1 MAQHDPPSGR
11 PRRTLRRHRVAIGAV
26 LCAVALSGGLVACG
40 GDDDDSRQAAAPA
53 AFPAGTPTEVTDAAS
68 AFPAPNADYHNTRA
82 VGGRINASNI
92 ATLEK
97 AWSVPLTGESTFG
110 VFSANPIVTSDT
122 VYLQDIGSNVTA
134 VDRATGEVKWTHKFD
149 KPTTG
154 PNGVAIGGGMVVGGT
169 ATSVFALKADTGELV
184 WEKKVIRQPS
194 EGVDMAPLIW
204 NDTVIISTVPGASL
218 ANFYGGGGK
227 GIVHA
232 FDLATGEQKWEFDT
246 TTDNLWGNPKV
257 NTGGGLWQTPSV
269 DENGDVYMAVANP
282 GPWSGTKE
290 YPNGTS
296 RPGDNLYT
304 NSLVVLDGKTGKI
317 KWHWQALSHD
327 LRDWD
332 LHLGPI
338 LTDFTIDGKDTP
350 VVVLSGKLGTV
361 FVVNRD
367 THKLIWKKDVGK
379 HTPEAGA
386 ADGKGTADNDGPD
399 RNAPFTKF
407 PVTVYPGWLG
417 GVETAMAVSD
427 GVIYVPVNNL
437 CSVYTANA
445 NFTEGSELCDFSTS
459 SGELVALDGA
469 TGEQLWKKDFDT
481 QNYGGATV
489 VNDAVV
495 TVTFDGKIH
504 AFDKTKGTELWT
516 EQLPAQSNSTPAIA
530 DDMLVAG
537 AGFASAKGMTPE
549 VVAYKLPG

>member
-1 MAQHDPPSGR
+1 MAQHDTAARR
-11 PRRTLRRHRVAIGAV
+11 PRRTLRRQRVALGAV
-26 LCAVALSGGLVACG
+26 LCAVALGGGLVACG
-40 GDDDDSRQAAAPA
+40 DDDEGAEAPA
-53 AFPAGTPTEVTDAAS
+53 VFPAGTPAEVTDAAS
-68 AFPAPNADYHNTRA
+68 AFPAPNGDYHNTRA
-82 VGGRINASNI
+82 VGGRINGSNI

-110 VFSANPIVTSDT
+110 VFSANPIVTTDT

-134 VDRATGEVKWTHKFD
+134 VDRATGEVKWERTFD

-169 ATSVFALKADTGELV
+169 ATSVFALNADTGEIA
-184 WEKKVIRQPS
+184 WEKEIIRQPS
-194 EGVDMAPLIW
+194 EGVDMAPLIFD
-204 NDTVIISTVPGASL
+204 DTVYISSVPGASL

-227 GIVHA
+227 GIVYA
-232 FDLATGEQKWEFDT
+232 LDLATGEEKWQFDT
-246 TTDNLWGNPKV
+246 TTDDLWGNPKV
-257 NTGGGLWQTPSV
+257 NTGGGLWQTPAV
-269 DENGDVYMAVANP
+269 DENGDLYMAVANP

-304 NSLVVLDGKTGKI
+304 NSLVVLDGETGEV
-317 KWHWQALSHD
+317 KWHWQAISHD

-338 LTDFTIDGKDTP
+338 LTTFAIDGEETP
-350 VVVLSGKLGTV
+350 VVVLSGKMGTV
-361 FVVNRD
+361 YVVNRD
-367 THKLIWKKDVGK
+367 THELIWKKDVGK

-386 ADGKGTADNDGPD
+386 ADGRGPADQDGPD

-437 CSVYTANA
+437 CSVYTSHA
-445 NFTEGSELCDFSTS
+445 NFTEGSELCDFATS
-459 SGELVALDGA
+459 SGELLALDGA
-469 TGEQLWKKDFDT
+469 TGEELWKKDFDT

-504 AFDKTKGTELWT
+504 AFDKADGTELWT

-530 DDMLVAG
+530 DDMIVAG
-537 AGFASAKGMTPE
+537 AGFASAQGMTPE
-549 VVAYKLPG
+549 VVAYKLPE

>member
-1 MAQHDPPSGR
+1 MAQHDTADGR
-11 PRRTLRRHRVAIGAV
+11 PRRTLRRSRVALGAA
-26 LCAVALSGGLVACG
+26 LCVVALGGGLVACG
-40 GDDDDSRQAAAPA
+40 DDDESAATTAS
-53 AFPAGTPTEVTDAAS
+53 AFPSGTPSEVTDAAA
-68 AFPAPNADYHNTRA
+68 AFPAPNGDYSNTRA
-82 VGGRINASNI
+82 VGGRIDASNI
-92 ATLEK
+92 ADLEK
-97 AWSVPLTGESTFG
+97 AWSVPLTGQSTFG
-110 VFSANPIVTSDT
+110 VFSANPIVTEDT
-122 VYLQDIGSNVTA
+122 VYLQDIGSNVQA
-134 VDRATGEVKWTHKFD
+134 VDRASGEVRWTRTFD

-169 ATSVFALKADTGELV
+169 ATGVFALDAGTGEIA
-184 WEKKVIRQPS
+184 WEKELIRQPS
-194 EGVDMAPLIW
+194 EGLDMAPLIW

-232 FDLATGEQKWEFDT
+232 LDLATGESKWRFDT
-246 TTDNLWGNPKV
+246 TTDDLWGNAEL
-257 NTGGGLWQTPSV
+257 NNGGGLWQTPSV

-290 YPNGTS
+290 FPNGTS

-304 NSLVVLDGKTGKI
+304 NSLVVLDGETGEI
-317 KWHWQALSHD
+317 EWHWQAIAHD

-338 LTDFTIDGKDTP
+338 LTEFEIDGQQTP
-350 VVVLSGKLGTV
+350 VVVLGGKMGTV
-361 FVVNRD
+361 YVLNRD
-367 THKLIWKKDVGK
+367 THELIWKKDVGL

-386 ADGKGTADNDGPD
+386 ADGKGAPDQDGPD

-459 SGELVALDGA
+459 SGELLALDGA
-469 TGEQLWKKDFDT
+469 TGDEIWKKEFDT

-504 AFDKTKGTELWT
+504 AFATADGSELWT

-530 DDMLVAG
+530 DDMIVAG
-537 AGFASAKGMTPE
+537 AGFASAPDKTPE
-549 VVAYKLPG
+549 VVAYRLPQE